1 MLILNSGILK
11 RLSQLL
17 GEDREAAL
25 EVLDS
30 IRSEYPK
37 DLQYARVTKFLLDQS
52 TTPTV
57 SLNVFSSRDIS
68 RDIYY
73 FIFQTGQ
80 KAAILRFLRDLAP
93 YLESSTIQNSGETR
107 LVISRLVGWC
117 NEQKSPEVRTEASA
131 AIRALFGL
139 NPAQVIYY

>member
-57 SLNVFSSRDIS
+57 SLNVFWDIF
-68 RDIYY
+68 Y

>member
-1 MLILNSGILK
+1 M
-11 RLSQLL
+11 
-17 GEDREAAL
+17 
-25 EVLDS
+25 LDS

-57 SLNVFSSRDIS
+57 SLNVFWDIF
-68 RDIYY
+68 Y

-139 NPAQVIYY
+139 NPAQVI